1 MTEDQASNIN
11 TKTTSFRQKFKAN
24 LRYIFGGIIFFLGG
38 IFMFVPFIPLGY
50 AFLGIGA
57 FLLSPAVPA
66 LRKLLRWIEQK
77 DESNRIKKME
87 NKTEEFIDRTQDKL

>member
-1 MTEDQASNIN
+1 MNQIKKIKN
-11 TKTTSFRQKFKAN
+11 KAREN
-24 LRYIFGGIIFFLGG
+24 VRYIIGGIIFFFGA

-66 LRKLLRWIEQK
+66 LRRLVNYIERK
-77 DESNRIKKME
+77 DKSNKIKKME
-87 NKTEEFIDRTQDKL
+87 EKTDHLIKEKFEKK